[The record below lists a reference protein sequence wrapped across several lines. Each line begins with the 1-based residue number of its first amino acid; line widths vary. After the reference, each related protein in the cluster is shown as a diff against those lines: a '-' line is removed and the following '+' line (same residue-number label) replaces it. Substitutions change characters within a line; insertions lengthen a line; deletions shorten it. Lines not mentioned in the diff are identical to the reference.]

1 MTGPAPIDFY
11 FDFSSPYGYLA
22 SHRIDE
28 IAARHG
34 RTVNWRPFLLGVVFR
49 ETGQTPLK
57 GQKLRGPYHEHDFER
72 SARRLGVPF
81 NPPPNFP
88 FPAQA
93 ASRGFYWLAGSD
105 PAQAIDFAKSVY
117 RAAFAEGQDVTDI
130 DRLAG
135 IAQSVGADAAG
146 VFRSALAHP
155 VVKERL
161 KIETDGAIARGV
173 FGSPFIFVDGE
184 PFWGHDRLDQIEEWL
199 KRGGW

>member
-1 MTGPAPIDFY
+1 MSSSSPLDFY

-28 IAARHG
+28 LAGRHG
-34 RTVNWRPFLLGVVFR
+34 RTVIWRPFLLGVVFR

-57 GQKLRGPYHEHDFER
+57 GQKMRGPYHEHDFDR
-72 SARRLGVPF
+72 SARRLGITF

-93 ASRGFYWLAGSD
+93 ASRGFYWLADRD
-105 PAQAIDFAKSVY
+105 PAQAVAFAKAVY
-117 RAAFAEGQDVTDI
+117 RAAFAEARNVTEV
-130 DRLAG
+130 DRLVE
-135 IAQSVGADAAG
+135 IAQSVGADPAA
-146 VFRSALAHP
+146 FRAGLADP
-155 VVKERL
+155 AIKERL

-173 FGSPFIFVDGE
+173 FGSPFIFDDGE
-184 PFWGHDRLDQIEEWL
+184 AFWGHDRLDQIEEWL

>member
-1 MTGPAPIDFY
+1 MSSSSPLDFY

-28 IAARHG
+28 LAGRHG
-34 RTVNWRPFLLGVVFR
+34 RTVIWRPFLLGVVFR

-57 GQKLRGPYHEHDFER
+57 GQKMRGPYHEHDFAR
-72 SARRLGVPF
+72 SARRLGITF

-93 ASRGFYWLAGSD
+93 ASRGFYWLADRD
-105 PAQAIDFAKSVY
+105 PAQAVAFAKAVY
-117 RAAFAEGQDVTDI
+117 RAAFAEARNVTEI
-130 DRLAG
+130 DRLVE
-135 IAQSVGADAAG
+135 IAQSVGADPAA
-146 VFRSALAHP
+146 FRAGLADP
-155 VVKERL
+155 AIKERL

-184 PFWGHDRLDQIEEWL
+184 AFWGHDRLDQIEEWL

>member
-1 MTGPAPIDFY
+1 MGSSAPLDFY

-57 GQKLRGPYHEHDFER
+57 GQKMRGPYHEHDFER
-72 SARRLGVPF
+72 SARRLNIPF

-93 ASRGFYWLAGSD
+93 ASRGFYWLADAD
-105 PAQAIDFAKSVY
+105 PGRAVAFAKAVY
-117 RAAFAEGQDVTDI
+117 RASFGEGQNVTDI
-130 DRLAG
+130 DRLVD
-135 IAQSVGADAAG
+135 IAQSVGADPAA
-146 VFRSALAHP
+146 FRAGLADP
-155 VVKERL
+155 AIKEWL
-161 KIETDGAIARGV
+161 KTETDDAIARGV
-173 FGSPFIFVDGE
+173 FGSPFVFVDDE
-184 PFWGHDRLDQIEEWL
+184 PFWGHDRLEQVEEWL
-199 KRGGW
+199 KCGGW